1 MNDSVYVSVTSFLA
15 LNLWLTGRAASG
27 SGTVTASVDNCL
39 RKAFTN
45 DICNEGGSKF
55 CGGAVLI
62 GWVKCGQGEG
72 KRFKNLKILP
82 TSLVNDPR
90 RHLARH
96 FCLFHSFPLSSLDDL
111 NGTDCSTSGCST
123 THPLRSHP

>member
-27 SGTVTASVDNCL
+27 SGTVTTSVYNCL
-39 RKAFTN
+39 RRTFTN

-62 GWVKCGQGEG
+62 GCEMRTR
-72 KRFKNLKILP
+72 KRKEVQKSQNFANITCK
-82 TSLVNDPR
+82 
-90 RHLARH
+90 
-96 FCLFHSFPLSSLDDL
+96 
-111 NGTDCSTSGCST
+111 
-123 THPLRSHP
+123 